1 MLQKLLLNNFKS
13 IEETSQFN
21 DNFIKNYNEES
32 DEGYYLDIDVQYSEK
47 NMKFIMTYNFSPK
60 ERNLKKSKSLL
71 LIYMIKKFKESIKL

>member
-21 DNFIKNYNEES
+21 DNFIKNYKEES
-32 DEGYYLDIDVQYSEK
+32 DEGYYLDVNVQYSEK

-71 LIYMIKKFKESIKL
+71 LIYMIKMNMLFT

>member
-13 IEETSQFN
+13 TEETSQFN